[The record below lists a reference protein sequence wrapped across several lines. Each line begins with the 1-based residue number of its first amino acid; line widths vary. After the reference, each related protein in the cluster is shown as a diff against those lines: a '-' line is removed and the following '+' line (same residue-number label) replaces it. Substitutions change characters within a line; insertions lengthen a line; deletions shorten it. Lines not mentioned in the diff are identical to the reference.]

1 MRACR
6 TRPVIRFWY
15 RSINDDSFA
24 IGRRVCPDRFP
35 KESP

>member
-1 MRACR
+1 MRVCR
-6 TRPVIRFWY
+6 MVSRCGY

-35 KESP
+35 KELP